1 MIRNKMDGDIKVN
14 VNMKGGDGTVT
25 VTNLL
30 KQDQNEFYGKG
41 RLFGEIELPV
51 GASIGK
57 HTHEGEMECFY
68 VIAGK
73 GAFDDNGV
81 VKEVSA
87 GDVCYTGSGSSHAI
101 RNTGD
106 ETLRLIALILYQ

>member
-1 MIRNKMDGDIKVN
+1 MIRNKKDGEIKVN

-30 KQDQNEFYGKG
+30 KSENDEFYGKG

-57 HTHEGEMECFY
+57 HEHQGEMECFY
-68 VIAGK
+68 VIQGK
-73 GAFDDNGV
+73 GAFDDNGEI
-81 VKEVSA
+81 KEVGV
-87 GDVCYTGSGSSHAI
+87 GDICYTASSSSHSI
-101 RNTGD
+101 RNIGD
-106 ETLRLIALILYQ
+106 ETLRLIALILYK